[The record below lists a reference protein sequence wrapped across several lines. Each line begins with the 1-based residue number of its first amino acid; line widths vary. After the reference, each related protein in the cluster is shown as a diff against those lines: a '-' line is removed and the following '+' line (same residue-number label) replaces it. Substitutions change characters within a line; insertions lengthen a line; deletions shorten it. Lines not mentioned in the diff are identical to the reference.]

1 MVRPY
6 ITLVVLALIGA
17 TATLLELS
25 PKTVPNSSLE
35 QKVQK
40 DTLQPVDTLE
50 PIDALV
56 AALIYVES
64 RGNEN
69 AVGDKHLASPSVG
82 VLQIRPIMVREVN
95 RICKRIGSH
104 QRFTLRDRFDREK
117 SIHMFLIWK
126 EFHHKDSNFEAI
138 ARSWNG
144 GPRWRKIKRTEKYW
158 RKVQREVNKLRVGLI
173 NEGESA
179 RSI

>member
-1 MVRPY
+1 MKKIIIILLFIPFFTSSGYVNSGGS
-6 ITLVVLALIGA
+6 LVIS
-17 TATLLELS
+17 EEIKE
-25 PKTVPNSSLE
+25 KT
-35 QKVQK
+35 
-40 DTLQPVDTLE
+40 PVIDPPIILPAK
-50 PIDALV
+50 PIDDLV
-56 AALIYVES
+56 NALIYVES
-64 RGNEN
+64 RGLDS
-69 AVGDKHLASPSVG
+69 AIGDKHLDQPSVG

-144 GPRWRKIKRTEKYW
+144 GPRGPKSNRTLPYWEKVE
-158 RKVQREVNKLRVGLI
+158 KQLN
-173 NEGESA
+173 NQNN
-179 RSI
+179 